1 MIRCHK
7 TLISSLLISLSQI
20 PFQTLISS
28 WFLISH
34 FYPNSWLIILTPT
47 PKISLS
53 QLHVLIHLNPTF
65 YFIIIAKHSYYIS
78 HISLTLNLIFLVS
91 ILIAHF
97 SSTSDLHTLYIPI
110 YTQYPSFYQSPH
122 FDLIILQCSFNF
134 DLSIPFVKMRLK
146 SKVSPSK
153 WKEVRSWTKAYL

>member
-1 MIRCHK
+1 MKYKSLTFCIHCTIVIKKKIMIRCHK

-34 FYPNSWLIILTPT
+34 FYPNSSLIILTPT

-91 ILIAHF
+91 ILIATFQFHF
-97 SSTSDLHTLYIPI
+97 RSPYPI
-110 YTQYPSFYQSPH
+110 YTNIY
-122 FDLIILQCSFNF
+122 
-134 DLSIPFVKMRLK
+134 SIP
-146 SKVSPSK
+146 
-153 WKEVRSWTKAYL
+153 